1 MSLNKSQVTKLVVD
15 LCWEYDRMSSSG
27 QETLDKLCKVL
38 NIETDADWLKMS
50 PIQNHF
56 KCVPFPNKS
65 LIIAHCMCHTLYDGH
80 VCNLPLVGDSCVDE
94 VILGLQDLQSVL
106 EDVQFHCRTHQV
118 PSD

>member
-1 MSLNKSQVTKLVVD
+1 M
-15 LCWEYDRMSSSG
+15 R
-27 QETLDKLCKVL
+27 
-38 NIETDADWLKMS
+38 
-50 PIQNHF
+50 
-56 KCVPFPNKS
+56 
-65 LIIAHCMCHTLYDGH
+65 HTLYDGH